1 MKPNIPSA
9 GPRRRASFARTCLP
23 ALACVASILAGAGPA
38 AAEPFDGGRVTIVV
52 SGRAGSS
59 FDNAARLVA
68 EPLSKEW
75 GVPVVVD
82 NRAGASGLIGA
93 AHVAKAPPDG
103 RTMLL
108 GTTPFVQ
115 APHLLRS
122 ARYDPV
128 SSFAPVA
135 QLFNAQLW
143 LGVNAGLPAKTVK
156 EFAAYAAKP
165 GSTLSFSSPG
175 QGSTPHLNMVILMKQ
190 AGIDMLHVPYIGIP
204 PAVMDVAAG
213 RISSVFAS
221 YSDLLPH
228 VQAGTMRILASTGSA
243 RSPISP
249 DIPTM
254 KESGYGGFEVV
265 GFGGLLV
272 PAGTPPALTAKMAA
286 SVQKVLARPEIRT
299 RLLELGFEP
308 VDSNQQAF
316 AALVREQNAFW
327 AKVIQD
333 ANVKVE

>member
-1 MKPNIPSA
+1 MPAFTRLAATGIVATLAAAVASPGHAQDYPSRPIRVIVPYSA
-9 GPRRRASFARTCLP
+9 GG
-23 ALACVASILAGAGPA
+23 GA
-38 AAEPFDGGRVTIVV
+38 
-52 SGRAGSS
+52 
-59 FDNAARLVA
+59 DNAARVIAQRLGTA
-68 EPLSKEW
+68 LHTQ
-75 GVPVVVD
+75 VVID
-82 NRAGASGLIGA
+82 NRPGASGMIGA
-93 AHVAKAPPDG
+93 QAVAQATPDG
-103 RTMLL
+103 YTVLYDASTYAVNPALRKM
-108 GTTPFVQ
+108 PFDPDKDLV
-115 APHLLRS
+115 
-122 ARYDPV
+122 PV
-128 SSFAPVA
+128 SLAVTVPNILVVHPDAPYKSF
-135 QLFNAQLW
+135 
-143 LGVNAGLPAKTVK
+143 K
-156 EFAAYAAKP
+156 EFVDYARQHP
-165 GSTLSFSSPG
+165 GKVSYASYGAGSPA
-175 QGSTPHLNMVILMKQ
+175 HLVGELLKNQ
-190 AGIDMLHVPYIGIP
+190 AGIDMLHVPYTGIP

-228 VQAGTMRILASTGSA
+228 VQAGTLRILASTGST

>member
-1 MKPNIPSA
+1 MNPNFSNVGA
-9 GPRRRASFARTCLP
+9 SRRSLLARSCLMTF
-23 ALACVASILAGAGPA
+23 ACVAALAGTGTAN
-38 AAEPFDGGRVTIVV
+38 AELFDGGRVTIVV

-82 NRAGASGLIGA
+82 NRAGASGVIGA
-93 AHVAKAPPDG
+93 AYVAKSPPDG

-115 APHLLRS
+115 APHLLRN
-122 ARYDPV
+122 AGYDPV

-156 EFAAYAAKP
+156 EFAAHAAKP
-165 GSTLSFSSPG
+165 GSKLSFSSPG
-175 QGSTPHLNMVILMKQ
+175 QGSTPHLNMVILMQQ
-190 AGIDMLHVPYIGIP
+190 AGIDMLHVPYTGIP

-228 VQAGTMRILASTGSA
+228 VQSGTMRILASTGSE

-249 DIPTM
+249 DVPTM
-254 KESGYGGFEVV
+254 KELGYGGFEIV

-272 PAGTPPALTAKMAA
+272 PAGTPPELTAKMAA

-308 VDSNQQAF
+308 VDGDQKSF
-316 AALVREQNAFW
+316 AALVREQNDFW
-327 AKVIQD
+327 AKVIRD

>member
-1 MKPNIPSA
+1 MESDISGVRA
-9 GPRRRASFARTCLP
+9 RRRACRVLACLP
-23 ALACVASILAGAGPA
+23 VLACAALFVGAVPA

-82 NRAGASGLIGA
+82 NRAGASGVIGA
-93 AHVAKAPPDG
+93 AHVAKSPPDG

-108 GTTPFVQ
+108 GTTPYVQ

-122 ARYDPV
+122 AGYDPV
-128 SSFAPVA
+128 ASFVPVA
-135 QLFNAQLW
+135 QLFTAQLW
-143 LGVNAGLPAKTVK
+143 LGVNAGLPVKTVK
-156 EFAAYAAKP
+156 EFAAYAARP
-165 GSTLSFSSPG
+165 GAQLSFSSPG
-175 QGSTPHLNMVILMKQ
+175 QGSTPHLNMVILMQQ
-190 AGIDMLHVPYIGIP
+190 AGIDMLHVPYTGIP

-228 VQAGTMRILASTGSA
+228 VQAGTLRILASTGST

-272 PAGTPPALTAKMAA
+272 PAGTPAALTAKMAA
-286 SVQKVLARPEIRT
+286 SVQKVLARPEIRS

-316 AALVREQNAFW
+316 GALVREQNAFW

-333 ANVKVE
+333 AHVKVE